1 MDAFFR
7 LTPLHTEGHTI
18 DLTACPLDMLYLNGD
33 KTELEKALKTFR
45 KNGGLK
51 RYRLAQSDNVQKVLD
66 EIASLDPGK
75 ISPILYESYSEN
87 LRKAVDQVF
96 KRDSETGLSD
106 RLRANVSRFA
116 AYKAL
121 KVTREVQQKLGED
134 LDGAKRVIRTY
145 NRHQATEYNT
155 TVSRSRTAK
164 QFEQFDDPDNVRL
177 FPNLRW
183 LPSRSADP
191 REQHTIFYNLVW
203 AKNDDFWNENTPG
216 SLWNCKCDW
225 EETNDPVTKGNPQ
238 GNKSAKGLC
247 GNPAKMGEVFTTL
260 TSAMSKTG
268 QEKGYIAH
276 PYFKNEG
283 VIETENMIAELFYK
297 DSKSKLMINAIA
309 DPSEITEN
317 IKTGRILAE
326 ICEVKIAPHFSQMNR
341 SIKNPEFIIDGNIA
355 DAKRIQSERG
365 ISAGFKAAVK
375 QGCEIVILDYDYNNV
390 FLRANNTASHI
401 ANRNEDFESKKIKCC
416 YIVKNGKAIKIDANL
431 FQEGKDRYTLI
442 GDISLIIQKA
452 MK

>member
-1 MDAFFR
+1 M
-7 LTPLHTEGHTI
+7 PLPAEGHTI
-18 DLTACPLDMLYLNGD
+18 DLSNPLDMLYLNGD
-33 KTELEKALKTFR
+33 KTEIEKALKLFR

-121 KVTREVQQKLGED
+121 NATREVQQKLGED
-134 LDGAKRVIRTY
+134 IDEAKRVIRTY
-145 NRHQATEYNT
+145 NRYQATEYNT

-164 QFEQFDDPDNVRL
+164 QFEQFNDPDSLRL

-183 LPSRSADP
+183 LPSRSVNP

-326 ICEVKIAPHFSQMNR
+326 ICDVKIAPHFSQMNR
-341 SIKNPEFIIDGNIA
+341 SIKNPEFIVDGYIA
-355 DAKRIQSERG
+355 DAKRIQSEKG
-365 ISAGFKAAVK
+365 ISTGFKAAIK
-375 QGCEIVILDYDYNNV
+375 QGCDIVIIDYDYNKV
-390 FLRANNTASHI
+390 WLRPTNAATQIVNRSDDFKNN
-401 ANRNEDFESKKIKCC
+401 R
-416 YIVKNGKAIKIDANL
+416 IKICYLIKDGKIAEINERV
-431 FQEGKDRYTLI
+431 FKTGKDRNSLI
-442 GDISLIIQKA
+442 DEISLIIQKA

>member
-1 MDAFFR
+1 M
-7 LTPLHTEGHTI
+7 PLPAEGHTI
-18 DLTACPLDMLYLNGD
+18 DLSNPLDMLYLNGD
-33 KTELEKALKTFR
+33 KTELEKALKLFR

-121 KVTREVQQKLGED
+121 NATREVQQKLGED
-134 LDGAKRVIRTY
+134 IDEAKRVIRTY
-145 NRHQATEYNT
+145 NRYQATEYNT

-164 QFEQFDDPDNVRL
+164 QFEQFNDPDSLRL

-183 LPSRSADP
+183 LPSRSVNP

-203 AKNDDFWNENTPG
+203 AKDDDFWNENTPG

-225 EETNDPVTKGNPQ
+225 EETNDPVTQGNPK

-247 GNPAKMGEVFTTL
+247 GNPAKTGEVFTEDHPYYNADIESLKEKNIAWYELLKVDTNEYLPEHVSNDGGLLLSSLDRIQEGRKSNNEKSKFKKEHDMCLNLAKHDYRIVYLKTVEGSYDITINGIPADLKKLKSHNNILKKAEHAINEQKAKIVIYEFENFNSDIL
-260 TSAMSKTG
+260 TRLSELKR
-268 QEKGYIAH
+268 KGYQAIWYKSSAPNVLH
-276 PYFKNEG
+276 YINV
-283 VIETENMIAELFYK
+283 VI
-297 DSKSKLMINAIA
+297 
-309 DPSEITEN
+309 
-317 IKTGRILAE
+317 
-326 ICEVKIAPHFSQMNR
+326 
-341 SIKNPEFIIDGNIA
+341 
-355 DAKRIQSERG
+355 
-365 ISAGFKAAVK
+365 
-375 QGCEIVILDYDYNNV
+375 
-390 FLRANNTASHI
+390 
-401 ANRNEDFESKKIKCC
+401 
-416 YIVKNGKAIKIDANL
+416 
-431 FQEGKDRYTLI
+431 
-442 GDISLIIQKA
+442 
-452 MK
+452 